1 MFLDCMASSDR
12 HFGVALERIV
22 GDVFRKAGWK
32 VRRQVPAGDIQA
44 DILSDAGGRQYLV
57 EVKSLSEGRRDRL
70 IPLLAQAILQAKTAA
85 AKCPSPTVP
94 VAVVGSSRVSIS
106 VAEEARRFAA
116 RHAPEVGAGVVDAE
130 GLRVFT
136 GHGLERFNAS
146 PTPPTAAAVTPRAKP
161 TQLFSDLNQWM
172 LKVLVGQTLPQSSMR
187 VPKGD
192 FWNASQL
199 AAAANVSIMS
209 AVRFVRRLEDEG
221 FRDERKGCI
230 KLVRIEELFERWV
243 TANREAYAQFPAHWI
258 MERSRE
264 QLYAALAEFSGE
276 GNDLSPPKTRRANRA
291 VRAKVRCC
299 LGLFGAAD
307 ALGFGF
313 VRGVPPHIWMER
325 LDPDVLRRFGL
336 EADDSPGPPDVY
348 LRVPSNREAVFRAA
362 TAVEGVPVSDVLQ
375 IWLDVSTHP
384 ARGRAQ
390 ADVIRKRVLG
400 KLLEEPG
407 QDGRSF

>member
-1 MFLDCMASSDR
+1 MRMASSDR
-12 HFGVALERIV
+12 HFGVTLERIV

-32 VRRQVPAGDIQA
+32 VRRQVPAGDIRA
-44 DILSDAGGRQYLV
+44 DILADADGRQYLV

-70 IPLLAQAILQAKTAA
+70 IPLLAQAILQARTAA
-85 AKCPSPTVP
+85 AKCPRPTVP

-146 PTPPTAAAVTPRAKP
+146 LTPRVAAAVTPRAKP

-172 LKVLVGQTLPQSSMR
+172 LKILVGQTLPQSSMR

-192 FWNASQL
+192 FRNASQL

-221 FRDERKGCI
+221 FLDERKNCI
-230 KLVRIEELFERWV
+230 KLVRVDELFERWV
-243 TANREAYAQFPAHWI
+243 SANREAYAQFPARWI
-258 MERSRE
+258 IERSRE
-264 QLYAALAEFSGE
+264 QLYASLAEYSGD
-276 GNDLSPPKTRRANRA
+276 GNDLSTPKGRGANRT

-313 VRGVPPHIWMER
+313 VRGVPPYIWLER
-325 LDPDVLRRFGL
+325 LDPEVLRRFGL
-336 EADDSPGPPDVY
+336 KADDSPSPPDVY
-348 LRVPSNREAVFRAA
+348 VRVPSNREAVFRAA
-362 TAVEGVPVSDVLQ
+362 TAVDGVPVSDVLQ

-390 ADVIRKRVLG
+390 ADVLRKRALG
-400 KLLEEPG
+400 TLPLEPR